1 MVCQAEFNLRNTSL
15 HNYLTHLREGLVFQD
30 YLTIIPQ
37 ARRGS
42 ESISHEAEGRMGNS
56 LRGYEGERNNGL
68 CQIQLIGQKRIFE
81 TKHLSLVKA
90 PL

>member
-37 ARRGS
+37 ARRDS
-42 ESISHEAEGRMGNS
+42 ESISHEAEDRMDNS
-56 LRGYEGERNNGL
+56 LSSHEGERNNCL
-68 CQIQLIGQKRIFE
+68 CQMQLIGQKRIF
-81 TKHLSLVKA
+81 
-90 PL
+90 